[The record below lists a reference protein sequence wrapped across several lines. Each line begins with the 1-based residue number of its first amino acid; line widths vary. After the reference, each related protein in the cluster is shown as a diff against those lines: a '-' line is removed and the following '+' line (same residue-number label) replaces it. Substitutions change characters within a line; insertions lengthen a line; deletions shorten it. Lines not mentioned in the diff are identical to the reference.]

1 MFSFSLFRCF
11 FYVDVINFSNLI
23 RLEDPYMSI
32 NFLPVYNL
40 INKLDD
46 WRKMRERE
54 ENGFIEWI
62 EKGKYV
68 SSDSKWN
75 EIL

>member
-1 MFSFSLFRCF
+1 MFSFSFFSLSLF

-46 WRKMRERE
+46 WRKMRE